1 MIPSLFIINV
11 DSKALETI
19 VDYDFFYKEYNPM
32 HNIFHLFEL
41 NKDIVIFTQEGYMI
55 LLNKTTLRSK
65 RFIRKKD
72 CLSLFSI
79 NPLNANSFLGVAR
92 RNHIIYY
99 SFSYDHI

>member
-1 MIPSLFIINV
+1 MVEQEINV
-11 DSKALETI
+11 RDLFRFMNNHTEEFFI
-19 VDYDFFYKEYNPM
+19 RVD
-32 HNIFHLFEL
+32 
-41 NKDIVIFTQEGYMI
+41 FTQEGDMI